1 MARRVLHDEYFK
13 KAKAEGYLARSAY
26 KLKEINERH
35 RILRSGSHVLD
46 LGCAPGSWMQV
57 ARQIVG
63 PKGLVL
69 GIDLTEVD
77 PRVVRTMGEN
87 VRAVQGDA
95 WEVDPREIVDYAGG
109 PFDTLISDMAPN
121 TSGHGDHERSVRLCH
136 RVLDLAP
143 DVLREGGH
151 LAMKVFEGGMFKAL
165 LERAR
170 GMFHDAKGFK
180 PRASRDV
187 SVETY
192 VIAFRLR
199 ESRAGRAEP
208 ANTADAGASTPSGE
222 PGGAR
227 D

>member
-1 MARRVLHDEYFK
+1 MLHDEYFK

-35 RILRSGSHVLD
+35 RILRPGSRVLD

-57 ARQIVG
+57 AREVVG
-63 PKGLVL
+63 PRGLVL

-77 PRVVRTMGEN
+77 PRIVRQMGEN
-87 VRAVQGDA
+87 VRAVQADA
-95 WEVDPREIVDYAGG
+95 WEIDPGELVDYAGG
-109 PFDTLISDMAPN
+109 AFDALISDMAPN

-199 ESRAGRAEP
+199 ASRAPRP
-208 ANTADAGASTPSGE
+208 DAAPSGSGADGPPPRE
-222 PGGAR
+222 GGTR
-227 D
+227 